1 MNITKIITPK
11 NDDGSLDQRF
21 GLHIEKL
28 IHLCGVECINT
39 LHTFHKETEESER
52 KAGGA
57 ALHMIVK
64 LYSIEMQEWEQKR
77 LAKSLREALQEIGF
91 KPSKVTKL
99 IGAGKFKAEEW
110 NRIHIDDFEYKSNE
124 QLKDEQHEFL
134 SSYGATALY
143 EISRMNDCGQFQVR
157 NAFNNDK
164 KLFRKDELEEI
175 RRENPINLDEQ
186 RGRGSKNFGRSN
198 NPSLPQV
205 SSGGNSTQYKNLKSA
220 EDVTES
226 RQLSAQAVVNQFLHA
241 VEPSSMDKLLKEY
254 TPHAQDQ
261 ILSLLAEGVKELSEY
276 ILGRGTISI

>member
-1 MNITKIITPK
+1 MNITKTITPK

-64 LYSIEMQEWEQKR
+64 LYSIEMEEWEQKR

-99 IGAGKFKAEEW
+99 MGAGRFKANEW
-110 NRIHIDDFEYKSNE
+110 NRVHEDFECKSLD
-124 QLKDEQHEFL
+124 QLKQEQHEFL
-134 SSYGATALY
+134 SAYGVSALY
-143 EISRMNDCGQFQVR
+143 EVSRMNDVGRAKVR
-157 NAFNNDK
+157 NAFSNDK
-164 KLFRKDELEEI
+164 KLYRKDELEEI

-186 RGRGSKNFGRSN
+186 RGRSKRTFGRSN
-198 NPSLPQV
+198 NPGLPQV
-205 SSGGNSTQYKNLKSA
+205 SSGGNSIQHQNLESA
-220 EDVTES
+220 EDAFDS
-226 RQLSAQAVVNQFLHA
+226 RPISAQAVVNQFLHA
-241 VEPSSMDKLLKEY
+241 VEPSSMDELLKEY
-254 TPHAQDQ
+254 TPQAQDQ
-261 ILSLLAEGVKELSEY
+261 ILSLLSEGVK
-276 ILGRGTISI
+276 

>member
-1 MNITKIITPK
+1 MNITKTITPK

-64 LYSIEMQEWEQKR
+64 LYSIEMEEWEQKR

-99 IGAGKFKAEEW
+99 MGAGKFKAMEL
-110 NRIHIDDFEYKSNE
+110 NRVHEDFECKSID
-124 QLKDEQHEFL
+124 QLKQEQHEFL
-134 SSYGATALY
+134 GSYGVSALY
-143 EISRMNDCGQFQVR
+143 EVSRMNDVGRAKVR
-157 NAFNNDK
+157 NAFSNDK
-164 KLFRKDELEEI
+164 KLYRKDELEEI

-186 RGRGSKNFGRSN
+186 RGRSKRTFGRSN
-198 NPSLPQV
+198 NTGLPQV
-205 SSGGNSTQYKNLKSA
+205 SSGGNSIQHQNLESA
-220 EDVTES
+220 EDAFDS
-226 RQLSAQAVVNQFLHA
+226 RPISAQAVVNQFLHA
-241 VEPSSMDKLLKEY
+241 VEPSSMDELLKQY
-254 TPHAQDQ
+254 TPQAQDQ

-276 ILGRGTISI
+276 ILSRVTISI

>member
-1 MNITKIITPK
+1 MNITKTITPK

-21 GLHIEKL
+21 GLHIQKL
-28 IHLCGVECINT
+28 IHLCGVKCINT
-39 LHTFHKETEESER
+39 LHTFHEETEESER

-64 LYSIEMQEWEQKR
+64 LYSIEMEEWEQKR

-99 IGAGKFKAEEW
+99 MGAGRFKANEW
-110 NRIHIDDFEYKSNE
+110 NRVHEDFECKSID
-124 QLKDEQHEFL
+124 QLKQEQHEFL
-134 SSYGATALY
+134 GSYGVSALY
-143 EISRMNDCGQFQVR
+143 EVSRMNDVGRAQVR
-157 NAFNNDK
+157 YVFSTGK
-164 KLFRKDELEEI
+164 KLFKKDELEKI

-186 RGRGSKNFGRSN
+186 RGRSQRTFGRSN

-205 SSGGNSTQYKNLKSA
+205 SSGGNSTQFQNLESA
-220 EDVTES
+220 ADVTES
-226 RQLSAQAVVNQFLHA
+226 RQQSAQGVVNRFLHS
-241 VEPSSMDKLLKEY
+241 VEPSSMDELLKEY

-276 ILGRGTISI
+276 LLSRVSISI

>member
-1 MNITKIITPK
+1 MNITKTITPK

-64 LYSIEMQEWEQKR
+64 LYSIQMEEWEQKR
-77 LAKSLREALQEIGF
+77 LTKRVREALQEIGF

-99 IGAGKFKAEEW
+99 MGAGKFKVMEW
-110 NRIHIDDFEYKSNE
+110 NRVHEDFECKSID
-124 QLKDEQHEFL
+124 QLKQEQHEFL
-134 SSYGATALY
+134 GSYGVSALY
-143 EISRMNDCGQFQVR
+143 EVSRMNDVGRAKVR
-157 NAFNNDK
+157 NAFSNDK
-164 KLFRKDELEEI
+164 KLYRKDELEEI

-186 RGRGSKNFGRSN
+186 RGRSKRTFGRSN
-198 NPSLPQV
+198 NPGLPQV
-205 SSGGNSTQYKNLKSA
+205 SSGGNSIQHQNLESA
-220 EDVTES
+220 EDAFDS
-226 RQLSAQAVVNQFLHA
+226 RPISAQAVVNQFLHA
-241 VEPSSMDKLLKEY
+241 VEPSSMDELLKQY
-254 TPHAQDQ
+254 TPQAQDQ

-276 ILGRGTISI
+276 ILSRVTISI